1 MKSLWNH
8 AVIIQSPV
16 DLGQQGMLRKG
27 VGGQIHAPKA
37 RGSAF
42 SASILSFLPRE
53 PMVLAIDSESILPL
67 GQELTGLLVTQAGI
81 GTPICTPTHVC
92 GLLLRIPPF
101 WTDANKETLSQ
112 M

>member
-8 AVIIQSPV
+8 AVKIQSRV
-16 DLGQQGMLRKG
+16 DLGQHGMLRKG

-42 SASILSFLPRE
+42 SASILSVLQRE
-53 PMVLAIDSESILPL
+53 PMVLAMDSESILPL

-101 WTDANKETLSQ
+101 WTDANKETRSQ